1 MSPEVRRK
9 LRTRARRA
17 AIMILAAV
25 IVAGLPSA
33 VAAAAPASAPQED
46 LVPLMVVL
54 DASGSMQAEDRMAS
68 ARKAVGML
76 ADQAP
81 QGAAMGLAVYGT
93 GTGNTP
99 ADKPKGCKD
108 VKVLHRPGTV
118 EPGALVAS
126 VNDVEP
132 RGYTPIGESLKVA
145 AAQLPKGRP
154 GAIVLVS
161 DGEDTCAPPDPCEV
175 ARDLARD
182 GTDLKVHSVGFDVEE
197 SAKKQLTCIAQATG
211 GTFTEAPDGEEL
223 ARVLPRVTR
232 QALRN
237 YEPVGTPIRGG
248 ADPSSAPRV
257 DAGTYL
263 DRIGD
268 KETKFY
274 AIDVPEGYTAH
285 ATATAVYPDEGA
297 PGPTERLRSQVRDNG
312 GQRTCGRSYTYT
324 RHDLRA
330 ASAPQSWTA
339 GGGSGSCS
347 MPGRFYF
354 SVERDKLSR
363 GFDGPVPLELVFML
377 EPPVE
382 KGGEGERPGAPVSF
396 RQPDGAPEEV
406 TGGGSFSTAPVLDGA
421 GQYTDTLQ
429 PGETVFYRVDLA
441 WGQAMAHEVVAA
453 EGPPAMLGMQTFGFG
468 PSRKQLYKSITR
480 TYRGTELRIRPTGAM
495 RPIRYLNRSRT
506 TTIARADDGQ
516 AIPGSY
522 YIAVQLVEGPRG
534 PARPVDITLAV
545 SVQGEREPGPSY
557 LGDLKDGRDLPARAA
572 EEEEE
577 DSSSLMS
584 GTGLLLLAGALI
596 LLLAVAVVVVVVLL
610 TRRHRHPTPPV
621 PPMGGPGGHAPP
633 PPGPGG
639 HGPPPP
645 GPGGHGLPPQGPPP
659 PF

>member
-1 MSPEVRRK
+1 M
-9 LRTRARRA
+9 
-17 AIMILAAV
+17 
-25 IVAGLPSA
+25 
-33 VAAAAPASAPQED
+33 
-46 LVPLMVVL
+46 
-54 DASGSMQAEDRMAS
+54 
-68 ARKAVGML
+68 
-76 ADQAP
+76 
-81 QGAAMGLAVYGT
+81 
-93 GTGNTP
+93 
-99 ADKPKGCKD
+99 
-108 VKVLHRPGTV
+108 
-118 EPGALVAS
+118 
-126 VNDVEP
+126 
-132 RGYTPIGESLKVA
+132 
-145 AAQLPKGRP
+145 
-154 GAIVLVS
+154 
-161 DGEDTCAPPDPCEV
+161 
-175 ARDLARD
+175 
-182 GTDLKVHSVGFDVEE
+182 
-197 SAKKQLTCIAQATG
+197 
-211 GTFTEAPDGEEL
+211 
-223 ARVLPRVTR
+223 
-232 QALRN
+232 
-237 YEPVGTPIRGG
+237 
-248 ADPSSAPRV
+248 
-257 DAGTYL
+257 
-263 DRIGD
+263 
-268 KETKFY
+268 
-274 AIDVPEGYTAH
+274 
-285 ATATAVYPDEGA
+285 
-297 PGPTERLRSQVRDNG
+297 
-312 GQRTCGRSYTYT
+312 
-324 RHDLRA
+324 
-330 ASAPQSWTA
+330 
-339 GGGSGSCS
+339 
-347 MPGRFYF
+347 
-354 SVERDKLSR
+354 
-363 GFDGPVPLELVFML
+363 
-377 EPPVE
+377 
-382 KGGEGERPGAPVSF
+382 SF

-453 EGPPAMLGMQTFGFG
+453 EGPSAMLGMQTFGFG

-534 PARPVDITLAV
+534 PARPVDITLVV

-572 EEEEE
+572 EEEE
-577 DSSSLMS
+577 DSSSPMS